1 MKKTIRRHILASA
14 AAALLLLACAGCGRG
29 EKVSAPADASLQK
42 VLDAGRLV
50 LGLDASFPPMGFT
63 GADGSIVG
71 FDIDV
76 AQEVCD
82 RLGVELVKKPI
93 DWDEKEKLLNGGE
106 IDCIWN
112 GMSVTKAR
120 AEAMN
125 LSDPYMKN
133 EMVFVV
139 SGGSEAKTTGDLA
152 GKTVGVQSGST
163 AQELLE
169 ASELYRDLKVELLE
183 DNLSLLGALERGEI
197 DAGFLDSVVAYYCIS
212 SSDGD
217 FFVLAGNLGEEE
229 YAVGFRKGDQALR
242 DRVQEIIYEMNADG
256 KLGEIARRWFG
267 SDITSLR

>member
-1 MKKTIRRHILASA
+1 MKETIRRHILASLA
-14 AAALLLLACAGCGRG
+14 AAALLFACAGCGAEG
-29 EKVSAPADASLQK
+29 KTQPPADASLQT

-63 GADGSIVG
+63 DADGAIVG

-76 AQEVCD
+76 AQEVCK

-93 DWDEKEKLLNGGE
+93 DWDEKETLLNGRE

-112 GMSVTKAR
+112 GMSVTEAR

-139 SGGSEAKTTGDLA
+139 SGSSEAKAAGDLR

-163 AQELLE
+163 AQDLLE
-169 ASELYRDLKVELLE
+169 TSELYRDLDVKLME
-183 DNLSLLGALERGEI
+183 DNLSLLTGLERGEI
-197 DAGFLDSVVAYYCIS
+197 DAGFLDSVVAYYYIS
-212 SSDGD
+212 TNDAD
-217 FFVLAGNLGEEE
+217 YFVLAGNLGEED
-229 YAVGFRKGDQALR
+229 YAVGFRKEDRALR

-256 KLGEIARRWFG
+256 SLGEIARRWFG